1 MRAHQHTHTHKA
13 LRSMIYE
20 LGKELQATD
29 FTDEHATEA
38 MFSRLK
44 QDVAPASSACFV
56 FLSVVVVGLMVFT
69 YL

>member
-1 MRAHQHTHTHKA
+1 
-13 LRSMIYE
+13 MIYE

-44 QDVAPASSACFV
+44 QDIAPASSACFL

>member
-1 MRAHQHTHTHKA
+1 
-13 LRSMIYE
+13 MIYE

-44 QDVAPASSACFV
+44 QDLASASSACIICLLPV
-56 FLSVVVVGLMVFT
+56 LVGRGRGLMVFT